1 MSKGLGKGISAL
13 FGDMGLSNEE
23 TIEEVMLTK
32 IISNPYQPRTIFDEQ
47 ALKEL
52 AESITAN
59 GVLQPVILRK
69 INNKYEIV
77 AGERRCRAS
86 KLAGIETIPA
96 IIRDY
101 SDDQMMDLAILENL
115 QRENLS
121 VLEEANAYQLL
132 IEKRQL
138 TQSEI
143 AKKLGKSRPYIANY
157 LRLLK
162 LPTEVKKMLEKQLLS
177 MGQARSLL
185 GLAEPDQLLAVAK
198 KAVAQQMTVRQLE
211 QYVTELNA
219 NKNMKQTK
227 NNVGKKQKP
236 SFIRATETQ
245 LQSKFGS
252 AVEIKKVGK
261 KGKIEIQF
269 LSEDDFNRILNI
281 LEIEL

>member
-59 GVLQPVILRK
+59 GVLQPVILRE

-162 LPTEVKKMLEKQLLS
+162 LPTEVKKMLEQQLLS

-185 GLAEPDQLLAVAK
+185 GLVESDQLVAVAK
-198 KAVAQQMTVRQLE
+198 KAVAQQMTERQLE

-261 KGKIEIQF
+261 KCKIEIQF